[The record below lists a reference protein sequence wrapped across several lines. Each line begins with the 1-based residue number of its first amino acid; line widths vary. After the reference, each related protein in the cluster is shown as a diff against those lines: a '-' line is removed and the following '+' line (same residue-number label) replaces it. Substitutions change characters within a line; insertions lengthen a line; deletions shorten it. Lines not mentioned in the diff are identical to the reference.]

1 MIYKCVCDY
10 TFILNVA
17 LLSLTSGV
25 SVCPEEHPPRWG
37 DYILFSCVSFSTQDP
52 TLGVCFEHFNSPK
65 QGQSM
70 ANSVMEQRG
79 EESSLKKNLDK
90 MRRCFFSF
98 FFFSFFFGL
107 HFQYVGMSL
116 KLTAP
121 SKNGKFTDK
130 EKKKAREVP
139 RASGRSKC
147 LANR

>member
-79 EESSLKKNLDK
+79 VESSFLK
-90 MRRCFFSF
+90 
-98 FFFSFFFGL
+98 
-107 HFQYVGMSL
+107 
-116 KLTAP
+116 
-121 SKNGKFTDK
+121 
-130 EKKKAREVP
+130 EI
-139 RASGRSKC
+139 
-147 LANR
+147 

>member
-37 DYILFSCVSFSTQDP
+37 DYILFSCISFSTQDP

-79 EESSLKKNLDK
+79 VESSLKKKSRQNEK
-90 MRRCFFSF
+90 MFFFLSFSF
-98 FFFSFFFGL
+98 FLVFISS
-107 HFQYVGMSL
+107 M
-116 KLTAP
+116 
-121 SKNGKFTDK
+121 
-130 EKKKAREVP
+130 
-139 RASGRSKC
+139 
-147 LANR
+147 LA